1 MAFFIARTLQKS
13 ETAARQL
20 FKLDGYNKYGLYHD
34 DLIGGYNNTVNPRVA
49 EAYRRL
55 LIDKPEEH
63 DQRVYRA
70 LRATQLKIQK
80 KVLPEEQWTTYEE
93 DMTKGRYLTPYLD
106 QLDREEQEKKEFML
120 LDWSSY

>member
-1 MAFFIARTLQKS
+1 MAYLIPRILSQRS

-20 FKLDGYNKYGLYHD
+20 FKMNGYNRYGFYHD
-34 DLIGGYNNTVNPRVA
+34 DLIGGYNNTINPTVA

-70 LRATQLKIQK
+70 LRASQLKIRK
-80 KVLPEEQWTTYEE
+80 EILPEDQWTTYEE
-93 DMTKGRYLTPYLD
+93 DMTKGRYLQPYLR
-106 QLDREEQEKKEFML
+106 QIEEEEREKARFAVEE
-120 LDWSSY
+120 